1 MGFHMSWTY
10 FQSAVFSG
18 IVSGGEPEPG
28 LFKARLEWPEFLTG
42 GRFGMEHSVVAL
54 VYCTT
59 VGVILLMIA
68 IRRQGQDS
76 CDGDSCDGGRVPR
89 PF

>member
-1 MGFHMSWTY
+1 MSWTY

-18 IVSGGEPEPG
+18 IVWGGEPEPG

-68 IRRQGQDS
+68 IRLQGQDS
-76 CDGDSCDGGRVPR
+76 GDGDSCDRGRMPR